1 MDTQKTSNTAKL
13 RGFAIKALKAFVKAL
28 EMKDGEQKSTGRY
41 RYEIPE
47 NGTTARIYVT
57 ETGETVPGFE
67 RTLDEWAADGKRI
80 RLAFIGLLDAKIA
93 LDDQARQA
101 REGGYARYTLNAITG
116 EAYVSRNGARISE
129 LPDTQKQLL
138 AREQGNA
145 QAAPETID
153 GWALI
158 GRPVEKYYFE
168 GLKAAQDYGSE
179 NGVAEYREKMI
190 ARGIIRDP
198 QRDKRSAQ

>member
-1 MDTQKTSNTAKL
+1 METKNNTAKL

-28 EMKDGEQKSTGRY
+28 EMKDGEQKSSGRY

-47 NGTTARIYVT
+47 QGTTARIYVT

-67 RTLDEWAADGKRI
+67 RSLEEWAKDGKRI

-93 LDDQARQA
+93 LDEQARQA
-101 REGGYARYTLNAITG
+101 REAGYARYTLNAITG
-116 EAYVSRNGARISE
+116 EAYISRNGARVSE
-129 LPDTQKQLL
+129 LPDTQQKLL
-138 AREQGNA
+138 SPSVNA
-145 QAAPETID
+145 NPVPETID

-158 GRPVEKYYFE
+158 GRPVEQYYFE

-198 QRDKRSAQ
+198 QREKRSS